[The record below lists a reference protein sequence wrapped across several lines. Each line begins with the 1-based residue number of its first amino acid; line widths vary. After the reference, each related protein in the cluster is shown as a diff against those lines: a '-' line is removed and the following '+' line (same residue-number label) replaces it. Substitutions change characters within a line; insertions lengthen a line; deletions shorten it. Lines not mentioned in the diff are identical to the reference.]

1 MRRVRGS
8 SPQALGR
15 RVSRAQLTSAEL
27 VEGYD
32 DLFAPLMRAAHRACF
47 ERAVL
52 TREDRWP
59 TVEDCLAFARL
70 YGVSPAEL
78 AAFFGYLSW
87 VECGRTVWVDA
98 LRGSVSS
105 WAARRNATPA
115 QAVAFGFQ
123 CAFADTVRPSLH

>member
-1 MRRVRGS
+1 MRRVCGRS
-8 SPQALGR
+8 SQALGR
-15 RVSRAQLTSAEL
+15 RVSRAPSSSAEL
-27 VEGYD
+27 VERYD
-32 DLFAPLMRAAHRACF
+32 DLFGPLMRAAHRACF
-47 ERAVL
+47 ERADL

-70 YGVSPAEL
+70 YGVSPADL

-87 VECGRTVWVDA
+87 VERGRTVWVDA

-105 WAARRNATPA
+105 WAARRNASRA

-123 CAFADTVRPSLH
+123 CAFADTVRPVLH